1 MEPEDGHVSIG
12 ADVDVSAIMAE
23 IGAEVERK
31 RKAGLYPPEIL
42 QEFDAV
48 SGLDGRDDALQNAML
63 GLRQTAGFSTA
74 VTTASQIPVMAP
86 VASSFKRAVRGSVRW
101 YLTGIL
107 QQVEGFAA
115 NVIHAIGLLVDRV
128 RLLEENA
135 LDRETLKAEVAGSFA
150 EQATDLRAAM
160 DAVRTSA
167 EHISKRLDE
176 LEADIGGLGTR
187 DRLANVERSVRTLRD
202 RAESGA
208 PSTESAA
215 PTRDRSHQVE
225 RALDYFD
232 FENRFRG
239 TEEEIRARQ
248 ATYVEEFRDVQGPV
262 VDLGCGRGEFL
273 ELLSAAGIQSYGIDR
288 HPDMVAR
295 SKEKGIDA
303 REEDA
308 LAHLASVREGT
319 LGGVFSAQ
327 MIEHLE
333 IRDVPGFFELAADA
347 LAPGGRLVV
356 ETINPESLIVFASAF
371 YVDLGHLRP
380 LHPLT
385 LRFLA
390 EKTGF
395 TDVRTEYFS
404 PPPEDARPAEISNTG
419 HSLLDEVV
427 EAVNENFRRVDR
439 LVFGPQDY
447 ALIATR

>member
-1 MEPEDGHVSIG
+1 MESEEGQVSIG

-23 IGAEVERK
+23 VRAEVERK
-31 RKAGLYPPEIL
+31 RKEGLYPPEIL

-48 SGLDGRDDALQNAML
+48 SGLDGRDDALQNALL

-101 YLTGIL
+101 YVTGIL

-115 NVIHAIGLLVDRV
+115 NVIHAIGLLVERM
-128 RLLEENA
+128 RLLEEAA
-135 LDRETLKAEVAGSFA
+135 LDRETLRSEVAGAFT

-160 DAVRTSA
+160 DAARTSA
-167 EHISKRLDE
+167 EHVSKRLDE

-187 DRLANVERSVRTLRD
+187 DRLALVERSVRTLRD
-202 RAESGA
+202 RVESGSPAAESVA
-208 PSTESAA
+208 HS
-215 PTRDRSHQVE
+215 RDRSRQVE

-232 FENRFRG
+232 FENHFRG
-239 TEEEIRARQ
+239 SEEEIRARQ
-248 ATYVEEFRDVQGPV
+248 ATYVEEFRSMPGPV

-273 ELLSAAGIQSYGIDR
+273 ELLAAAGIHAYGIDR

-295 SKEKGIDA
+295 STEKGVDA
-303 REEDA
+303 SEEDA
-308 LAHLASVREGT
+308 LAHLASVPEGT

-385 LRFLA
+385 LRFLS

-395 TDVRTEYFS
+395 RDVRIEYFS
-404 PPPEDARPAEISNTG
+404 PPPEEERPAEIANTG
-419 HSLLDEVV
+419 HALLDHVV